1 MLHFIIG
8 FILGGII
15 GAYVHKGYVF
25 LKSFKMKSNTQIKQ
39 MDQDLGQSMN
49 MLNEL
54 SKGLRDAS
62 DAMGKPSRDR
72 RNY

>member
-25 LKSFKMKSNTQIKQ
+25 LKSLKMKGNTQIKQ

-54 SKGLRDAS
+54 SKGLSEAS
-62 DAMGKPSRDR
+62 RAMGKPDSRR
-72 RNY
+72 KNY